1 MKDNIH
7 VLIVDDHPLIIKAY
21 RETLDIVFEERSE
34 NLKISECLDIDHA
47 LSLMENGKFD
57 DIDLVFLDIKLPK
70 SIDDSIISGEDL
82 GIKIRKQYNCKI
94 LVSTTFNDNYRI
106 YSIFKSIDPD
116 GFMIKNDLTEKEL
129 FAAIKGLLENTPY
142 YSKTVLQLMRTTIN
156 QDYYVDEIDR
166 KILYEISIGTKM
178 KNLPKILPLSIA
190 GIEKRKRN
198 LKILFDVEEGGDRGL
213 ILAAKEK
220 GFL

>member
-1 MKDNIH
+1 MKNNFH
-7 VLIVDDHPLIIKAY
+7 VLIIDDHPLISKAY
-21 RETLDIVFEERSE
+21 RETLEIVFEDHSVDLR
-34 NLKISECLDIDHA
+34 ISECQNIDET
-47 LSLMENGKFD
+47 LSFMQSGKFE
-57 DIDLVFLDIKLPK
+57 DIDLVFLDIKLPEA
-70 SIDDSIISGEDL
+70 SDGTMISGEDL
-82 GIKIRKQYNCKI
+82 GIKIRQKYDCKI
-94 LVSTTFNDNYRI
+94 LISTTFNDNYRI

-129 FAAIKGLLENTPY
+129 FSAINGLITGYPY
-142 YSKTVLQLMRTTIN
+142 YSKTVLELMRTAMN
-156 QDYYVDEIDR
+156 QDYYLDEIDR

-198 LKILFDVEEGGDRGL
+198 LKILFNVEKEGDKGL